1 MQLLRD
7 GLREA
12 LRRLASRGAE
22 RRARLRDGRLGR
34 RHAFRQF
41 ADASVAPFQVRETR
55 RARVAQLE
63 ERGDGRAVVLALEA
77 LDERETVVERLKRLG
92 VRVEAAH
99 GVLHAAREL
108 LHAHG
113 DGLQFLAPLLR
124 GLVVL
129 RHLGEAHAGRREGV
143 GGGGVVAG
151 ERGRGGVR
159 AVEDLGRVR
168 RRRVAGGQLRLV
180 LLAEVGRV
188 KLVHRVAEALAFLGE
203 VARVALERVKLG
215 AEVAEVAPGRRIGG
229 EVDLAIGVEE
239 AALERLFEKR
249 LVVVRA
255 VDVHEEA
262 PERAQGLHGRG
273 RVVHVDASAAC
284 GGHGAP
290 HDEGAVLAGR
300 QPGILKDARHL
311 DAHRL
316 VPKRELGLHARLLRA
331 VAHRGGVR
339 PRAEH
344 ELERAHEHALARAGF
359 AGDDVQSLA
368 ERDVSRFDDG
378 EVVDCEAC

>member
-1 MQLLRD
+1 MQ
-7 GLREA
+7 
-12 LRRLASRGAE
+12 
-22 RRARLRDGRLGR
+22 
-34 RHAFRQF
+34 F
-41 ADASVAPFQVRETR
+41 
-55 RARVAQLE
+55 E

-77 LDERETVVERLKRLG
+77 LDERETVVERLQRLG

-143 GGGGVVAG
+143 GGGGVVVAG
-151 ERGRGGVR
+151 ERGRDGVR

-215 AEVAEVAPGRRIGG
+215 AEVAEVAPGSRIGG
-229 EVDLAIGVEE
+229 GVDLAVGVEE

-262 PERAQGLHGRG
+262 SERAQGLHGRG
-273 RVVHVDASAAC
+273 RVVHVDASAA
-284 GGHGAP
+284 GRGHGAP
-290 HDEGAVLAGR
+290 HDERAVLAGR
-300 QPGILKDARHL
+300 EPRVVEDARHL
-311 DAHRL
+311 GAHRL
-316 VPKRELGLHARLLRA
+316 ARKRELGLHARLLRA

-344 ELERAHEHALARAGF
+344 ELKRAHEDALARTGF
-359 AGDDVQSLA
+359 AGDDVQPLA
-368 ERDVSRFDDG
+368 ERDIRCFDDG
-378 EVVDCEAC
+378 QVTNCKTG